1 MSGLYSAYA
10 AISRAPDDSVKLLN
24 RVQSR
29 KQILVLSY
37 TVLYDLGHYNVKPI
51 ASRISPHL
59 LSIDYFR
66 LFFNNSRE
74 LHIVKVVLNNNF
86 SFSVVLQTVVVRCS
100 FAICSA
106 SDVAL
111 FYIYVCPPVAF
122 ESMR

>member
-74 LHIVKVVLNNNF
+74 LHIEKVVFCVQQLF
-86 SFSVVLQTVVVRCS
+86 VLCCFTNSCTVLY
-100 FAICSA
+100 ICLSTCC
-106 SDVAL
+106 
-111 FYIYVCPPVAF
+111 F
-122 ESMR
+122 